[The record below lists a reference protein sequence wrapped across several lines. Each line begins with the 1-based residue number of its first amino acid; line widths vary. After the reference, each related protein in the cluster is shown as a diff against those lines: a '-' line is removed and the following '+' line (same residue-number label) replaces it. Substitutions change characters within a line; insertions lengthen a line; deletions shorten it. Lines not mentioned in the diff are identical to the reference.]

1 MATHVTI
8 HECENV
14 RLSYMFKSG
23 AIEVVVEHDGGKTE
37 ITLYDLPQHVVDKFE
52 VFCDDDTV
60 DCRHDDEEQA
70 A

>member
-8 HECENV
+8 HNCENV
-14 RLSYMFKSG
+14 RLSYTFRSG

-37 ITLYDLPQHVVDKFE
+37 ITLYDLPAAVIKKFE
-52 VFCDDDTV
+52 VFRDDDTV
-60 DCRHDDEEQA
+60 DCGSFDDEQA